1 MKLTIALFS
10 LMLSVFIIISVS
22 AQGQT
27 GQHHQMMQ
35 QQTPNDST
43 FGYGMMGY
51 GNMYPGMMGYGMMGS
66 GGLGYGMMG
75 YGMMGYGG
83 MGYGM
88 MGYGMMGGT
97 AALYEVMITI
107 NELPDLKSSLDL
119 TEPEIDQLNKLQSD
133 YLKQRIDW
141 NADIQKQMVELNQAV
156 KKQTATAQVK
166 KMLQTIADIQVTM
179 YSGAYDTYQ
188 KMLAILTPG
197 QKKQLDSLDLSYRWQ
212 RGNRGH
218 RMPHQKKQ

>member
-1 MKLTIALFS
+1 MKLTIAMFS
-10 LMLSVFIIISVS
+10 LMLSVFIVVSVS
-22 AQGQT
+22 AQGQM
-27 GQHHQMMQ
+27 GQHQHMIQ
-35 QQTPNDST
+35 QQALNDST

-51 GNMYPGMMGYGMMGS
+51 GNMYPGMMGYGMMG
-66 GGLGYGMMG
+66 YGDMG
-75 YGMMGYGG
+75 YGMIGFGG
-83 MGYGM
+83 TGYGM

-97 AALYEVMITI
+97 AALYEVMLTI
-107 NELPDLKSSLDL
+107 NELPDLKSSLNL

-156 KKQTATAQVK
+156 KKQAATAQVK
-166 KMLQTIADIQVTM
+166 RMLQAIADIQVSI

-188 KMLAILTPG
+188 KMLVILTPE

-212 RGNRGH
+212 RGNRSHG
-218 RMPHQKKQ
+218 MPRQKNQ